1 MRLPARGCAG
11 GSVYCSIRFSPRY
24 RLVPFLQI
32 FRAVFSWVWRWAFC
46 RIGDFTVEVEFLVAP
61 EDATRMLEHVKAE
74 GVRVSDALLPAE
86 FDVIEDKD

>member
-1 MRLPARGCAG
+1 VRLPARGCAG

-74 GVRVSDALLPAE
+74 GVRVFYALLPAE
-86 FDVIEDKD
+86 FGVIEGKD